1 MDATTVYRL
10 ISLVPDRTARAP
22 SGSAFELQDGH
33 SARIALLMRFLHWLG
48 PLDALSKEDQQALGV
63 RSGGGRSMG
72 PDEEELDGEP
82 LADEVLADELP
93 RFEDDPDPA
102 PVRPSEAGTQIAA

>member
-1 MDATTVYRL
+1 MDASTVFRL

-22 SGSAFELQDGH
+22 SGSAFALHDGH

-72 PDEEELDGEP
+72 PDEDELDGEP
-82 LADEVLADELP
+82 LADELP
-93 RFEDDPDPA
+93 PFEDDADKT